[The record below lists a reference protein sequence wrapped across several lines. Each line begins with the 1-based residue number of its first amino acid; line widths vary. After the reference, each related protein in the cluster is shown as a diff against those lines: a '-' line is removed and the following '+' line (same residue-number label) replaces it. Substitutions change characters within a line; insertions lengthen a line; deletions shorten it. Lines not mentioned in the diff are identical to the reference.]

1 MGPTERE
8 LFTVITGHC
17 RVHDSSGGFET
28 VGPVEGLCI
37 PPGFGG
43 SFEVL
48 QALAKT
54 RMICD

>member
-28 VGPVEGLCI
+28 VGPGGGLCI
-37 PPGFGG
+37 PP
-43 SFEVL
+43 SFEDSCEVL